1 MDIFDIIGPV
11 MVGPSSSHTAGA
23 VRIGYIARKLMGEP
37 IEKAEILLGGSFL
50 TTGKGH
56 GTDKSIVAGLLG
68 MLPDDIQIP
77 DSFEMAKEKGIEVT
91 FGKLDLKDAHPNTVK
106 LCLTGESG
114 VNLEI
119 VASSLGGGR
128 IKVNQIDGIT
138 ANFCGDYP
146 TLVVRN
152 QDTPGCVAKITS
164 LLSFCGVNI
173 ATMQL
178 YRNNR
183 GGDAVSIIE
192 CDQEIDLNS
201 INWLRQQKDII
212 KVTYLS
218 LADDKGGI

>member
-91 FGKLDLKDAHPNTVK
+91 FGKLDLKDAHPNTVQ

>member
-77 DSFEMAKEKGIEVT
+77 DSFE
-91 FGKLDLKDAHPNTVK
+91 
-106 LCLTGESG
+106 TGESG